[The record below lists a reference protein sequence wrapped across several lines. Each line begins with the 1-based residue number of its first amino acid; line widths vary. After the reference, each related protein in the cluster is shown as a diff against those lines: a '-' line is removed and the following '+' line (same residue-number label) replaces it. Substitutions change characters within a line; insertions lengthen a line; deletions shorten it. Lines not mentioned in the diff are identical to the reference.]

1 MSLPLFKKTLKQ
13 NWILLLIF
21 FGVLT
26 MYMTTMISMYN
37 PEDMAGLIGMI
48 EAFPEG
54 LRAAFGFDALVM
66 ELTGYLASWLYGML
80 MIGFPMVYSIILGNA
95 LVAKMVDNGSFAY
108 LLSTPTP
115 RVKIIVT
122 QGIYALTSL
131 LILFIALFA
140 VGVLSAEAMF
150 PGELNINAFFRL
162 NVTTMLVNMV
172 VMMITFFFSCLF
184 NEARL
189 SLSFGAGIPIAFLL
203 MNMLG
208 GSAPDLK
215 ILSDISIFGFYDP
228 VRLVAGDAA
237 WGVNLAY
244 IGIIIVLFAGAAM
257 IFNKKKLPL

>member
-1 MSLPLFKKTLKQ
+1 MSLTLFKHTLKR
-13 NWILLLIF
+13 NWILLVIF

-26 MYMTTMISMYN
+26 MYMTTMMSMYN
-37 PEDMAGLIGMI
+37 PEDMAGLVGMI
-48 EAFPEG
+48 EAFPEA
-54 LRAAFGFDALVM
+54 LRAAMGFDALVT

-80 MIGFPMVYSIILGNA
+80 MIGFPMVYSIILGNR

-108 LLSTPTP
+108 LLSTPAP

-122 QGIYALTSL
+122 QGVYALVSL
-131 LILFIALFA
+131 FVLFAALFT

-150 PGELNINAFFRL
+150 PGELDINAFFRL

-184 NEARL
+184 NETRL
-189 SLSFGAGIPIAFLL
+189 SLGFGSGIPIMFLL
-203 MNMLG
+203 LNMLG

-228 VRLVAGDAA
+228 VNLVAGNSVLGA
-237 WGVNLAY
+237 NLVY
-244 IGIIIVLFAGAAM
+244 VGIIAVLFAGAIL
-257 IFNKKKLPL
+257 IFNKKRLPL

>member
-1 MSLPLFKKTLKQ
+1 MSFPLFKLMLKR
-13 NWILLLIF
+13 NWVLLVIF

-26 MYMTTMISMYN
+26 MYMTTMITMYN
-37 PEDMAGLIGMI
+37 PEDMTGLIGMI

-54 LRAAFGFDALVM
+54 LRAALGFDALVL

-80 MIGFPMVYSIILGNA
+80 MIGFPMVYSIILGNS

-122 QGIYALTSL
+122 QGVYALASL
-131 LILFIALFA
+131 FVLFIALFA
-140 VGVLSAEAMF
+140 VGTLTAEAMF
-150 PGELNINAFFRL
+150 PGELDIYAFFRL

-172 VMMITFFFSCLF
+172 VMMISFFFSCLF
-184 NEARL
+184 NEVRL
-189 SLSFGAGIPIAFLL
+189 SLGFGAGIPIGFFL

-208 GSAPDLK
+208 GSVPNLN

-228 VRLVAGDAA
+228 VKLVAGDDVLV
-237 WGVNLAY
+237 VNFAY
-244 IGIIIVLFAGAAM
+244 LGIIAVLFVFATV
-257 IFNKKKLPL
+257 IFNKKRLPL

>member
-1 MSLPLFKKTLKQ
+1 MSLALFKHTLRRS
-13 NWILLLIF
+13 WILLVIF

-26 MYMTTMISMYN
+26 MYMTVVISMYN

-54 LRAAFGFDALVM
+54 LRIAFGFDALVTD
-66 ELTGYLASWLYGML
+66 LTAYLASWLYGML

-95 LVAKMVDNGSFAY
+95 LVAKMVDNGSFVY

-150 PGELNINAFFRL
+150 PGELNISAFFRL
-162 NVTTMLVNMV
+162 NVTTILVNMV
-172 VMMITFFFSCLF
+172 VMMIAFFFSCLF

-215 ILSDISIFGFYDP
+215 VLSEISIFGFYDP
-228 VRLVAGDAA
+228 VKLIAENAV
-237 WGVNLAY
+237 WGVNL
-244 IGIIIVLFAGAAM
+244 V
-257 IFNKKKLPL
+257 

>member
-1 MSLPLFKKTLKQ
+1 MSLALFKYTLKRS
-13 NWILLLIF
+13 WTLLVIF

-54 LRAAFGFDALVM
+54 LRAALGFDALVM

-108 LLSTPTP
+108 LLSTPTS

-131 LILFIALFA
+131 LILFIALFT
-140 VGVLSAEAMF
+140 VGVLFAEAMF

-184 NEARL
+184 NETRL
-189 SLSFGAGIPIAFLL
+189 SLSFGAGIPVTFFL

-228 VRLVAGDAA
+228 VNLVAGDAA
-237 WGVNLAY
+237 WGINLAY
-244 IGIIIVLFAGAAM
+244 IGIITVLFAGAVM
-257 IFNKKKLPL
+257 VFNKKRLPL